1 MKSISGCNGSPHHT
15 RSMHPTTENKFANWN
30 CTVLAVCWRWYCR
43 MFMSGH
49 SPNRKSRRIVCLCLT
64 YCFGI
69 VLPKNVKVYEF
80 ELGFFFE
87 HSLSWCIAFELF
99 FLLRFRKRSS
109 KIHWLSVL
117 FAVMKR
123 INRCF
128 PNAVDNNELVLGVLW
143 IFLANLWR
151 TIPQNMSVN
160 NGPFVNRNHQ

>member
-1 MKSISGCNGSPHHT
+1 MVHHT
-15 RSMHPTTENKFANWN
+15 TLEVCIQPLRTNLQIEIALFWPYAEDDIAECSCQAILPIGNLEGLFACVWPIAL
-30 CTVLAVCWRWYCR
+30 VLFC
-43 MFMSGH
+43 
-49 SPNRKSRRIVCLCLT
+49 PKS
-64 YCFGI
+64 
-69 VLPKNVKVYEF
+69 VKVYEF

-117 FAVMKR
+117 FAEMKR